1 MCKIGLAK
9 AAWIF
14 HAATY
19 VQSIPGIFKAGMNHL
34 YARLSQAQNHK
45 PAPSAAFFFYFH
57 PPACIQVQPATS
69 QMIATALTEHAPHVS
84 CEIGAHQNKRPQH
97 SDSELHFRICSHM
110 EPEPHRDSQDRL
122 AT

>member
-45 PAPSAAFFFYFH
+45 PAPSATFFFYFH

-69 QMIATALTEHAPHVS
+69 QMIATALTEH
-84 CEIGAHQNKRPQH
+84 
-97 SDSELHFRICSHM
+97 LHMCLVKLGLI
-110 EPEPHRDSQDRL
+110 
-122 AT
+122 